1 MNFDDPY
8 QENRKKLKKYIS
20 TLSDER
26 KKNLISE
33 DDILYGGYLEVTEE
47 QLEEL
52 KRLEDATGIFKIK
65 KPKEISDSSEVKQT
79 EKKMNQQF

>member
-47 QLEEL
+47 L